1 MKFQPIKDNNS
12 KSIYFKNHEKIDESI
27 FYENTIKIFGK
38 NKQFKHIKN
47 IMGPSEDISVW
58 ELNNNEISLIND
70 LDYGFSIKFNNI
82 NIADEIVTILNGG
95 LAEIYTDKI
104 KKIKVV

>member
-1 MKFQPIKDNNS
+1 MKFQPIKDNNN
-12 KSIYFKNHEKIDESI
+12 KSIYFKN
-27 FYENTIKIFGK
+27 YENIIKIFGK

-47 IMGPSEDISVW
+47 IMGPSEDISIW

-82 NIADEIVTILNGG
+82 NMADEIISILDGE
-95 LAEIYTDKI
+95 LTEINRTGAYLL
-104 KKIKVV
+104 KKNKEF